1 MRILIADDEPVSRL
15 RLERLLGKWGYEVT
29 AVRDGEQAWQV
40 LSGPDAPELA
50 ILDWVM
56 PGADGVTVCRR
67 VRALRNAP
75 YRYLILLTSRSE
87 TSSLVEA
94 MNAGA
99 DDYVAKP
106 FEPHELEVRLRAGK
120 RILELQ
126 AELID
131 AREELRVQA
140 TRDALTETWNRRA
153 ILETL
158 DRELARIPRG
168 ASPGLGVVIADLDR
182 FKQVNDAHGHLV
194 GDEVLRGVVDR
205 MSRQLRRY
213 DALGRLG
220 GEEFLILLV
229 DCDREQLETAAERIR
244 RRVAERPI
252 STSAGPLGVTVSLGA
267 TWVPGGR
274 KILAR
279 QLLSA
284 ADRALYAAKDGGR
297 NRLSLAEPGPQ
308 GAAASPSTT
317 AASNG
322 PASRGPASRHWGRFA
337 ATPPDVAD
345 GAAFSPGA
353 DSGRRSPPSRSE
365 VQQRDTFTEPSV

>member
-15 RLERLLGKWGYEVT
+15 RLERLLTRWGYEVT
-29 AVRDGEQAWQV
+29 AVADGEQAWRV
-40 LSGPDAPELA
+40 LRAPDAPELA
-50 ILDWVM
+50 ILDWMM
-56 PGADGVTVCRR
+56 PGRDGVTVCRKIR
-67 VRALRNAP
+67 ELHSAP
-75 YRYLILLTSRSE
+75 YRYMILLTSRSE

-126 AELID
+126 TELID
-131 AREELRVQA
+131 AREALRVQA

-158 DRELARIPRG
+158 ERELARIPRG
-168 ASPGLGVVIADLDR
+168 ASPGLGVAIADLDR

-194 GDEVLRGVVDR
+194 GDEVLRGAVHR

-220 GEEFLILLV
+220 GEEFLILLI
-229 DCDREQLETAAERIR
+229 DCDREQLAAAAERIR
-244 RRVAERPI
+244 ARVAER
-252 STSAGPLGVTVSLGA
+252 SVATSAGLLRVTLSLGA
-267 TWVPGGR
+267 AWVPGGR
-274 KILAR
+274 KVSAR
-279 QLLSA
+279 QLLAA

-297 NRLSLAEPGPQ
+297 NRLSMAEQAGPQ
-308 GAAASPSTT
+308 GAAAPLRGLGGEST
-317 AASNG
+317 AMS
-322 PASRGPASRHWGRFA
+322 SRGWGSFA
-337 ATPPDVAD
+337 TTPPPIVIEAGGAVA
-345 GAAFSPGA
+345 
-353 DSGRRSPPSRSE
+353 
-365 VQQRDTFTEPSV
+365 

>member
-15 RLERLLGKWGYEVT
+15 RLERLLSKWGYEVT
-29 AVRDGEQAWQV
+29 AVSDGEQAWRV
-40 LSGPDAPELA
+40 LRGPDAPELA

-67 VRALRNAP
+67 VRELHNAP

-126 AELID
+126 TELID

-168 ASPGLGVVIADLDR
+168 TSPGLGVLIADLDH
-182 FKQVNDAHGHLV
+182 FKQVNDTHGHLV
-194 GDEVLRGVVDR
+194 GDEVLRGVVHR

-220 GEEFLILLV
+220 GEEFLILLI
-229 DCDREQLETAAERIR
+229 DCDRGQLETAAERIR
-244 RRVAERPI
+244 GSVDERPVG
-252 STSAGPLGVTVSLGA
+252 TSAGLLSVTVSLGA
-267 TWVPGGR
+267 AWVPGGR
-274 KILAR
+274 KVSAR

-297 NRLSLAEPGPQ
+297 NRLSMAEPVGQPGASSALPAGGWGRFVNAPPVPAADDGAEIHAGRRRRPPAIEIGIG
-308 GAAASPSTT
+308 GAAA
-317 AASNG
+317 
-322 PASRGPASRHWGRFA
+322 
-337 ATPPDVAD
+337 
-345 GAAFSPGA
+345 
-353 DSGRRSPPSRSE
+353 
-365 VQQRDTFTEPSV
+365 